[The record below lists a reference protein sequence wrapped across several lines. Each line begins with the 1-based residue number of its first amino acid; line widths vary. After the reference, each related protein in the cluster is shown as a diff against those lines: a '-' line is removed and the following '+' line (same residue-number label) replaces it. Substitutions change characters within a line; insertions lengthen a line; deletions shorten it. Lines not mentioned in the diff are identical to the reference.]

1 MNYDVVRAR
10 KTNRVGRV
18 GRYDESREGRETGS
32 PPGKYG
38 EETAKSVRN
47 DTRLHR
53 ARGKNA
59 SLNERSTPDD
69 EERANRDEW
78 ISRTGISRS
87 RMSEST
93 RGICAKNRLRS
104 LYTRI
109 CTATPDGESLR
120 ITPLR
125 SFAIS
130 KPTAIVCQLA
140 FHFSFP
146 RRPFVSETQRVSEEF
161 LESRAFVSNRIPY
174 TSHISA
180 LAVR

>member
-87 RMSEST
+87 RMSERAPGESVPKIGCDRCT
-93 RGICAKNRLRS
+93 RGFVRPMGS
-104 LYTRI
+104 HS
-109 CTATPDGESLR
+109 ESLR
-120 ITPLR
+120 
-125 SFAIS
+125 
-130 KPTAIVCQLA
+130 
-140 FHFSFP
+140 
-146 RRPFVSETQRVSEEF
+146 
-161 LESRAFVSNRIPY
+161 
-174 TSHISA
+174 
-180 LAVR
+180 